1 MKKMHVGPAKNCR
14 KTVTVQGDKSISH
27 RAIIIGSMAK
37 GTTIVSNFLEAEDTL
52 NTIKVYR
59 ELGVKIEKIKNK
71 YYIYGRGAGSLRQ
84 SHEALYV
91 GNSGTNIRLTM
102 GVLSAKNFTS
112 VITGDGQIVKRPMGR
127 VIEPLTLMG
136 AKFESNQGKA
146 PVTILGGTLKGIE
159 YKLPMASAQVKS
171 AVLLAA
177 LGARGKTTIKEP
189 IVSRD
194 HTERMLKY
202 FGAPITQSSRRYL
215 VQSTRVCK
223 L

>member
-59 ELGVKIEKIKNK
+59 ELGVKIEKTKNK